1 MYQFQG
7 QSGGHTAF
15 IPSDNQWHQTRAQ
28 LLARMD
34 VGMGGRCAE
43 ELIFGA
49 DKVTGGASGDFMG
62 TTNIAEAMVK
72 TLAMSDKLGMSKSND
87 AYYFIILKICQMA
100 ASNTFEDDLKDRT
113 CLNLRNIST
122 CKFK

>member
-1 MYQFQG
+1 
-7 QSGGHTAF
+7 
-15 IPSDNQWHQTRAQ
+15 
-28 LLARMD
+28 
-34 VGMGGRCAE
+34 MGGRCAE

-87 AYYFIILKICQMA
+87 TYYFIILKICQIA
-100 ASNTFEDDLKDRT
+100 ASNTFEND
-113 CLNLRNIST
+113 LRNIST
-122 CKFK
+122 CKFT